1 MAKRRRRKGLGL
13 GFSPD
18 RWVVFSPEG
27 VFDKYGNQVKD
38 ACAKTTYTSY
48 GDAAKAALRC
58 SRSNRVTEPCL
69 LLGGWSSGAQRLIGR
84 CFKGRCSKP
93 KEGDAGL
100 LDKCKTRKKVRKS
113 LIAQRVAIRQS
124 RSSGPLAPSK
134 ATPSR
139 AAKLDGRRSRR
150 R

>member
-1 MAKRRRRKGLGL
+1 MAKRRRKGSRGL

-27 VFDKYGNQVKD
+27 VFDRYGNQVKD

-58 SRSNRVTEPCL
+58 SRSKQVTKPCL

-84 CFKGRCSKP
+84 CFKGKCSKP
-93 KEGDAGL
+93 KEDDAGL
-100 LDKCKTRKKVRKS
+100 LDKCKVDKKARGTLIDQRVKVRE
-113 LIAQRVAIRQS
+113 S

-134 ATPSR
+134 ASKSR
-139 AAKLDGRRSRR
+139 TGKLDGRRPRR